1 MAVAWLAVTA
11 GLSAASSIA
20 GGISNA
26 GAANAA
32 NRNAQQNYEA
42 QQRAAQRAAE
52 LTNSYNRLVSEA
64 DKINYQR
71 QRDYQWN
78 TAVQNWQY
86 QTQIKDFE
94 YLQSAREYL
103 GSVENTQQ
111 QLTYNTIAARQ
122 ATEQEQ
128 ASIAEIL
135 NEAAFQQE
143 GMVIEQLQNEG
154 RAAMMQAG
162 GSRAKAIQ
170 STVAEQGRN
179 AAILSAS
186 LLSAGQQSQRN
197 MRDIAMSKYADD
209 LKARNAMMIEPKRL
223 PDIPKPLKAPDR
235 VFVEP
240 MMATAGYIPSPAR
253 QNTFAPVIQGVG
265 QAFGTAANTIAMGMD
280 S

>member
-11 GLSAASSIA
+11 AVSAASSIA
-20 GGISNA
+20 GGVSNSMSA
-26 GAANAA
+26 GAA

-42 QQRAAQRAAE
+42 QQRASQRAAE

-71 QRDYQWN
+71 QRDYQWD

-143 GMVIEQLQNEG
+143 GMIIEQLQNEG

-209 LKARNAMMIEPKRL
+209 LKARNAMMIEPQRL

-265 QAFGTAANTIAMGMD
+265 QAFGTAANTIAMGVD

>member
-20 GGISNA
+20 GGISNSMSA
-26 GAANAA
+26 SAA

-52 LTNSYNRLVSEA
+52 LQNSYNRLVSEA

-111 QLTYNTIAARQ
+111 QLTYNTIAAQQ

-143 GMVIEQLQNEG
+143 GMIIEQLQNEG
-154 RAAMMQAG
+154 RAAMLQAG
-162 GSRAKAIQ
+162 GSRAKALQ

-197 MRDIAMSKYADD
+197 LRDIALSRYADD
-209 LKARNAMMIEPKRL
+209 LNARNAMMIEPQRL

-240 MMATAGYIPSPAR
+240 MMATAGYIPAPAR

-265 QAFGTAANTIAMGMD
+265 QAMGTVAETIAMGEQM
-280 S
+280 

>member
-1 MAVAWLAVTA
+1 MAVAIALAGVGA
-11 GLSAASSIA
+11 VASIA
-20 GGISNA
+20 SGISGSMSA
-26 GAANAA
+26 SAA
-32 NRNAQQNYEA
+32 NRNAQRNYEA

-52 LTNSYNRLVSEA
+52 LQNSYNRLVSEA

-71 QRDYQWN
+71 QRDYQWD

-94 YLQSAREYL
+94 YLQSAREYQ
-103 GSVENTQQ
+103 GSIENTQQ

-143 GMVIEQLQNEG
+143 GMMIESLQNEG
-154 RAAMMQAG
+154 RAAMLQAG
-162 GSRAKAIQ
+162 GSRAKALQ

-197 MRDIAMSKYADD
+197 LRDIALSKYADD
-209 LKARNAMMIEPKRL
+209 LKARNAMMIEPQRL

-253 QNTFAPVIQGVG
+253 QNVFAPIAQGVASG
-265 QAFGTAANTIAMGMD
+265 FSSVGSTVATVNAG
-280 S
+280 

>member
-20 GGISNA
+20 GGISGSMSA
-26 GAANAA
+26 SAA

-52 LTNSYNRLVSEA
+52 LQNSYNRLVSEA

-71 QRDYQWN
+71 QRDYQWD

-94 YLQSAREYL
+94 YLQSAREYQ
-103 GSVENTQQ
+103 GSIENTQQ

-135 NEAAFQQE
+135 NEAAFQEE
-143 GMVIEQLQNEG
+143 GMMIERLQNEG
-154 RAAMMQAG
+154 RAAMLQAG
-162 GSRAKAIQ
+162 GSRAKALQ

-197 MRDIAMSKYADD
+197 LRDIALSKYADD
-209 LKARNAMMIEPKRL
+209 LKARNAMMIEPQRL

-240 MMATAGYIPSPAR
+240 MMATAGYIPAPAR
-253 QNTFAPVIQGVG
+253 QNVFAPAIQGVG
-265 QAFGTAANTIAMGMD
+265 QAFGTAANTIAMGTN

>member
-1 MAVAWLAVTA
+1 MAVAIALAGV
-11 GLSAASSIA
+11 SAVASIA
-20 GGISNA
+20 SGISGSMSA
-26 GAANAA
+26 SAA
-32 NRNAQQNYEA
+32 NRNAQRNYEA

-52 LTNSYNRLVSEA
+52 LQNSYNRLVSEA

-71 QRDYQWN
+71 QRDYQWD

-94 YLQSAREYL
+94 YLQSAREYQ
-103 GSVENTQQ
+103 GSIENTQQ

-135 NEAAFQQE
+135 NEAAFQEE
-143 GMVIEQLQNEG
+143 GMMIERLQNEG
-154 RAAMMQAG
+154 RAAMLQAG
-162 GSRAKAIQ
+162 GSRAKALQ

-197 MRDIAMSKYADD
+197 LRDIALSKYADD
-209 LKARNAMMIEPKRL
+209 LKARNAMMIEPQRL

-253 QNTFAPVIQGVG
+253 QNVFAPIAQGVAQG
-265 QAFGTAANTIAMGMD
+265 FATAAGTVATATSGD
-280 S
+280 D